1 MKNVCVH
8 NVVMFSIMKS
18 KEILG
23 LENSTSRSRNYLRFG
38 KNCMQLQNGFMK
50 FASFYACTHATI
62 GLETLCFLVVFAIYM
77 HVCMYMHS
85 LTGLPLTCSFKIY
98 FWYVARIVIVAV
110 IK

>member
-62 GLETLCFLVVFAIYM
+62 GTGDIMFSGRFCHLYACM
-77 HVCMYMHS
+77 HVYALS
-85 LTGLPLTCSFKIY
+85 DWLAIDL
-98 FWYVARIVIVAV
+98 
-110 IK
+110 